1 MKIFEI
7 WQEGFLIQGMG
18 GQSTRASYIGRFKAD
33 TFQEACVKAFGENE
47 YFSPEHLTFWGCK
60 LYDNEEEAR
69 KAFG

>member
-7 WQEGFLIQGMG
+7 WQEGFLIQGMDSPAG
-18 GQSTRASYIGRFKAD
+18 ASYIGRFKAE
-33 TFQEACVKAFGENE
+33 TFKEACVKAFGENE
-47 YFSPEHLTFWGCK
+47 YFSPEYLTFWGCK